1 MAPSPRQPRAA
12 LRQFLLWAPSATRNG
27 LREAASAER
36 LVLAGKTAL
45 AAGIAWAVAQL
56 MPGALGQYPYYAPLG
71 ALVSMYPTVADSL
84 RNGLQSL
91 VGLALGIGVA
101 LFVGSF
107 ADTAAWSVALVV
119 GVGMVLGGLPR
130 MGSGREWVPLAALFV
145 LVAGA
150 NRRDDFSLAYLVQ
163 MGLGVAVGLAVN
175 WIVFPPLRVAA
186 VTPAF
191 ARLRHALGDQL
202 EDMAAA
208 VTEEEWPPSRKEWS
222 TREGL
227 LAASA
232 ADVRSAVEEAE
243 VSARANPRRR
253 RHHRDL
259 EADLADLQALERAT
273 FRVQDITDVLTSVI
287 WEERAGTR
295 VPTELTPELAAALL
309 ATAEALRG
317 WGEEDAPEALLDRA
331 QEAVDALSGSYHEV
345 VAREAPGDA
354 TGAISLA
361 LSRILRMVRGRLDS
375 GEPEA
380 SLPAEGATGPA

>member
-1 MAPSPRQPRAA
+1 MPTSHLSFAA
-12 LRQFLLWAPSATRNG
+12 ARRFLGWAPSATRSG
-27 LREAASAER
+27 LSQAASAER

-45 AAGIAWAVAQL
+45 AAGIAWAAAQL
-56 MPGALGQYPYYAPLG
+56 MPGSLGEYPYYAPLG

-119 GVGMVLGGLPR
+119 GVGIILGGLPK

-163 MGLGVAVGLAVN
+163 MGLGVAIGLAVN
-175 WIVFPPLRVAA
+175 WVIFPPLRVAA

-202 EDMAAA
+202 EEMATA
-208 VTEEEWPPSRKEWS
+208 VTEEEWPPSHKEWS

-227 LAASA
+227 LAETA
-232 ADVRSAVEEAE
+232 AQVRTAVEEAE
-243 VSARANPRRR
+243 VSARANPRRK

-259 EADLADLQALERAT
+259 AADLADLQAIERAT

-287 WEERAGTR
+287 WEEHAGTR
-295 VPTELTPELAAALL
+295 VPAQLTPELAAALL

-317 WGEEDAPEALLDRA
+317 WGESESQAELLDHA
-331 QEAVDALSGSYHEV
+331 QEAVDTLSGSYHEV
-345 VAREAPGDA
+345 AAQESAGDA
-354 TGAISLA
+354 TAGIALA
-361 LSRILRMVRGRLDS
+361 LSRIVRMVRGRQ
-375 GEPEA
+375 GEREPEA
-380 SLPAEGATGPA
+380 PESR

>member
-1 MAPSPRQPRAA
+1 M
-12 LRQFLLWAPSATRNG
+12 
-27 LREAASAER
+27 
-36 LVLAGKTAL
+36 
-45 AAGIAWAVAQL
+45 
-56 MPGALGQYPYYAPLG
+56 
-71 ALVSMYPTVADSL
+71 
-84 RNGLQSL
+84 
-91 VGLALGIGVA
+91 
-101 LFVGSF
+101 
-107 ADTAAWSVALVV
+107 
-119 GVGMVLGGLPR
+119 
-130 MGSGREWVPLAALFV
+130 
-145 LVAGA
+145 
-150 NRRDDFSLAYLVQ
+150 
-163 MGLGVAVGLAVN
+163 
-175 WIVFPPLRVAA
+175 
-186 VTPAF
+186 TPAF